1 MKAVQ
6 RREGSPMTS
15 RSVAGRFHAVRAAVT
30 VALVAAVVAACGGG
44 SGGDSADA
52 EPVLSPTAAQGKQLA
67 VSKGCASCHVFY
79 GKDAAGPTWKGLYN
93 SEVTLTDGS
102 VVVADD
108 EYLTR
113 SIKDPWAQ
121 KVKGFG
127 TIMPRNNLTDA
138 EVALVVAYI
147 KELAP
152 PAAGS

>member
-1 MKAVQ
+1 MQ
-6 RREGSPMTS
+6 RRTGITGRS
-15 RSVAGRFHAVRAAVT
+15 RFSTGRAGRFRTTGMTVAAT
-30 VALVAAVVAACGGG
+30 VALSAVAVACGGG
-44 SGGDSADA
+44 SGGDGSAA
-52 EPVLSPTAAQGKQLA
+52 EPVLSATAVEGKQLA

-102 VVVADD
+102 VVVADE

-147 KELAP
+147 KELN
-152 PAAGS
+152 PATG

>member
-1 MKAVQ
+1 MQ
-6 RREGSPMTS
+6 RRDGRRVSHWLRVLAAPA
-15 RSVAGRFHAVRAAVT
+15 VA
-30 VALVAAVVAACGGG
+30 VALTAACGGG
-44 SGGDSADA
+44 SGGAGDA
-52 EPVLSPTAAQGKQLA
+52 EPVLSADAARGKQLA

-93 SEVTLTDGS
+93 STVTLTDGS
-102 VVVADD
+102 TVVADD

-113 SIKDPWAQ
+113 SIMDPWAQ

-127 TIMPRNNLTDA
+127 TIMPRNNLTEA

-152 PAAGS
+152 PSTG